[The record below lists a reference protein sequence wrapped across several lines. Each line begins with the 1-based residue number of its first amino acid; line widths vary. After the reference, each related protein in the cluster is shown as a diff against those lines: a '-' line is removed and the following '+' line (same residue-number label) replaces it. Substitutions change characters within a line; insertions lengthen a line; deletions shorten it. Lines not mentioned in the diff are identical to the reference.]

1 MLCEMRLWGGGSWES
16 RKKSRPSGPWGSSG
30 SRAGKQRLSRAE
42 VCAEIVAGKLP
53 QTLHAN
59 GVMVARGWPL
69 GPLPED
75 LQDTIEIPARVD
87 RNRRGS
93 SVRWKA
99 GGHARGLVVVRIGC
113 TGRSV
118 QINAEHNPR
127 SFRSLPRKERGTG
140 GGIRTPDLLV
150 LSQAPLPELGHT
162 GDCRARVAQTAGPWI
177 GSVTVWPG
185 NVAGGDWAGY
195 RPADCR
201 WSCVQGQEFEAP
213 SSLLAPPWNDDVLL
227 NRSIA

>member
-140 GGIRTPDLLV
+140 GGIRTPKRRCTGGGHIRLTCGTTRG
-150 LSQAPLPELGHT
+150 LS
-162 GDCRARVAQTAGPWI
+162 R
-177 GSVTVWPG
+177 
-185 NVAGGDWAGY
+185 
-195 RPADCR
+195 
-201 WSCVQGQEFEAP
+201 SCVMGHGTDRGQRETPERRLGALAVLHMCCTRWGRDRAP
-213 SSLLAPPWNDDVLL
+213 A
-227 NRSIA
+227 RST